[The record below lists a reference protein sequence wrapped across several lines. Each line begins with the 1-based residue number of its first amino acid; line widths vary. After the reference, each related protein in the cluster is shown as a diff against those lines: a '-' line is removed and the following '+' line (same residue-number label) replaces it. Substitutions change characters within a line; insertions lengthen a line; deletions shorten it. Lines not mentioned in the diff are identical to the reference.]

1 VRLREKEVSGFDQ
14 STPTK
19 LNHKQTRPFNNQKHN
34 SNITITQSEQPQ
46 HRSKPITTQLWCRGG
61 RSEATARG
69 AAKPTMGG
77 DKPHQRN
84 PRLREKK
91 KKKERSEKMMHMT
104 FYWGKNVTLLVDL
117 WQTTSWTSYHPTRLL
132 HRLRL
137 LPILGG
143 QARAFQ
149 AHLLRQ
155 SRKSNLP
162 DQRAFASRRSGQGLR
177 IQVVC
182 PEARRSNAVQVQFG
196 DQTQKLLSFNR
207 TALSQFCFSFL
218 SLTVTCYL

>member
-1 VRLREKEVSGFDQ
+1 LRERAVRLREKEVSGFDQ

-91 KKKERSEKMMHMT
+91 KKKKEKRKIGEDDAHDLLLGEERDPP
-104 FYWGKNVTLLVDL
+104 GGLVADHVMDEL
-117 WQTTSWTSYHPTRLL
+117 PPYSPASSSPSATNTWRTGACVSSSSPPPKPEIQPPRSTRLCFKAE
-132 HRLRL
+132 RARPPDPSC
-137 LPILGG
+137 LP
-143 QARAFQ
+143 
-149 AHLLRQ
+149 
-155 SRKSNLP
+155 
-162 DQRAFASRRSGQGLR
+162 
-177 IQVVC
+177 
-182 PEARRSNAVQVQFG
+182 
-196 DQTQKLLSFNR
+196 
-207 TALSQFCFSFL
+207 
-218 SLTVTCYL
+218 

>member
-1 VRLREKEVSGFDQ
+1 
-14 STPTK
+14 
-19 LNHKQTRPFNNQKHN
+19 
-34 SNITITQSEQPQ
+34 
-46 HRSKPITTQLWCRGG
+46 
-61 RSEATARG
+61 
-69 AAKPTMGG
+69 MGG

-84 PRLREKK
+84 PRLQKK
-91 KKKERSEKMMHMT
+91 NKKQIGEDDAHDLLLGEERDPPGGLVADHVMDE
-104 FYWGKNVTLLVDL
+104 LLP
-117 WQTTSWTSYHPTRLL
+117 HPTRLL
-132 HRLRL
+132 HHLRL

-196 DQTQKLLSFNR
+196 DQTQKLLSLSIARLSLNFVFLFSLSQSPVIFNR
-207 TALSQFCFSFL
+207 KLNLRC
-218 SLTVTCYL
+218 